1 MAAAWHTLGPTAL
14 AAVIWLSGPCRPQ
27 LLTLGYCS
35 YYNLLSSGAA
45 SADRPSYQSLV
56 LAAANLSL
64 EHPDDNPRTTARR
77 HLTWESRYRPSMAG
91 EPEAQVTGAHGARD
105 WQQPN
110 FSQGL

>member
-1 MAAAWHTLGPTAL
+1 MAHLGPDCVSISHMAFWTM
-14 AAVIWLSGPCRPQ
+14 PPQ